1 MRFSDKCDIIIS
13 ENIVCINYIKARKE
27 IAMKPLTKSQQKV
40 FDFLK
45 SEAATGIPPTVRE
58 ICSATGLSSTS
69 TVHNH
74 LKALERL
81 GYISRSEG
89 RNRAILIAGAQATS
103 QVPILG
109 TVTAGVPILAF
120 EDIQGY
126 IPFADKGSR
135 DLFALNVSGLSM
147 RDAGILDGDYVI
159 AEKVPTAEDGE
170 IVVALIGD
178 EATVKRLYREKDGIR
193 LQPENPDFE
202 PIFTNEMSVLGKVI
216 SVVRYY

>member
-1 MRFSDKCDIIIS
+1 
-13 ENIVCINYIKARKE
+13 
-27 IAMKPLTKSQQKV
+27 MKPLTKSQQKV

-45 SEAATGIPPTVRE
+45 CEATTGIPPTVRE
-58 ICSATGLSSTS
+58 ICAATGLSSTS

-89 RNRAILIAGAQATS
+89 RNRAILIAGSQATS

-109 TVTAGVPILAF
+109 TVTAGLPILAF

-126 IPFADKGSR
+126 IPFADKGNR

-147 RDAGILDGDYVI
+147 KNAGILDGDYVI

-178 EATVKRLYREKDGIR
+178 EATVKRLYREKNGVR
-193 LQPENPDFE
+193 LQPENSDFE